1 MTTIHHLIEPEEF
14 KHQLMTFGDKMT
26 QEEIDDIFGEID
38 FDDDG
43 FILTGSVV
51 RTLVNAYIVLWIACV
66 RCSGLCIL
74 F

>member
-1 MTTIHHLIEPEEF
+1 MFFTISAVEVVKGVTTVHHLIMPEEF

-26 QEEIDDIFGEID
+26 QEEIDDIFGEFD

-51 RTLVNAYIVLWIACV
+51 RDSSQY
-66 RCSGLCIL
+66 
-74 F
+74 